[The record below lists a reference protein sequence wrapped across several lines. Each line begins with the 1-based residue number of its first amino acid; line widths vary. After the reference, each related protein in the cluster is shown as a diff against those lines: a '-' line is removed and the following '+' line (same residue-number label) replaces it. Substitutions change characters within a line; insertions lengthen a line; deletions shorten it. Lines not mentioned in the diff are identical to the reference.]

1 MGFQKQICL
10 ILCFTWLIMVKFCV
24 LQMSLSKTQMF
35 LVKKN
40 LNSMNIH
47 LTVFKVD
54 SLCLHYLDFC
64 VYYLLS
70 VISKQSLKK

>member
-47 LTVFKVD
+47 LTVFTVD

-70 VISKQSLKK
+70 VISKQ

>member
-70 VISKQSLKK
+70 VIS

>member
-1 MGFQKQICL
+1 MGFQKQICS
-10 ILCFTWLIMVKFCV
+10 ILCFAWLIMVKFCV

-35 LVKKN
+35 LVKKS

-64 VYYLLS
+64 DHYLLS
-70 VISKQSLKK
+70 VIGKQ

>member
-1 MGFQKQICL
+1 
-10 ILCFTWLIMVKFCV
+10 
-24 LQMSLSKTQMF
+24 MF

-40 LNSMNIH
+40 LNSMNIP

-70 VISKQSLKK
+70 VISKQ

>member
-47 LTVFKVD
+47 LIVFKVD

-70 VISKQSLKK
+70 VISKQ

>member
-10 ILCFTWLIMVKFCV
+10 IFCFTWLIVVKYWV
-24 LQMSLSKTQMF
+24 LRMSLSKTQMF
-35 LVKKN
+35 LVKRN
-40 LNSMNIH
+40 LDSTNIH

-54 SLCLHYLDFC
+54 SLCLHYLDFY

-70 VISKQSLKK
+70 VISKQ

>member
-40 LNSMNIH
+40 LNSMKIH
-47 LTVFKVD
+47 FTVFKVD

-70 VISKQSLKK
+70 VISKQ